1 MNSCNSFSP
10 IDKNLSPNANL
21 SKLHNNQ
28 DSNLRDAN
36 LRDANFGDANF
47 RDADYNY
54 QNQINSDANHHKI
67 KLIGWRWNEVEAYLL
82 IAIFL
87 LLAAIVKIIYHHLEP
102 VHAHIP
108 ESCVLIIL
116 GSLIGLIFHSTD
128 YGAHLPFNRHH
139 FFLLLLPPII
149 LESSYSL
156 HDREFFFNLKTILLY
171 AIIGT
176 VLNICLV
183 GLSLYA
189 ISRIG
194 LIGNIPILELL
205 TFSTIVSAVDP
216 VAVLAIFHE
225 IGVNKSLYFLVFG
238 ESLLNDAVVITIYN
252 VITTITSVGVV
263 NVTDILMGIASFFS
277 VSLGGVSVGI
287 AFGIITALIT
297 KTTKKVQ
304 VVEPLVVIVIAYLS
318 YIVSELFHFS
328 GIIGLICCGLVQSEY
343 MTDNIA
349 PHSLVTIKY
358 FTKTCSSISDV
369 IIFFYLGRVLVRED
383 HVWNTGFIIFSTLFC
398 IVYRFL
404 SVFFLTLIANKFM
417 QSIRRINFGEQLLM
431 AYGGLRGAI
440 AFSLAIS
447 LNEHNFG
454 NHRLFITT
462 TLFIILFTVFILG
475 STTKPVIKWLN
486 VKLASDRAD
495 AEEEEEVKL
504 LFIEITDR
512 SLSTIM
518 SGIEEIADCSSV
530 HTFAQKFS
538 RFNQSILKR
547 LLTHDSDGHSFARA
561 YKKVRDR
568 IVRRS
573 IDDGTS
579 ESAETAIDIELDPL
593 RRLPYKDANRWS
605 MLPSGVVNGQGLSL
619 TRRASDQGTD
629 KDETPNDSE
638 AEGVSGHPD
647 RRLRKKVLKKA
658 ATLSTTYKHRFAP
671 AQHPPTITHSM
682 STVERRIIHSHP
694 VHVNN
699 CHDGEDE
706 IQTRHTS
713 AHNRRILSTL
723 FNSSHYYHLP
733 RRDQLVETSA
743 FEIQRVIRQTSRPR
757 GFSLSG
763 TNRHSRR
770 RSRSGRGSLIHS
782 AVEGVRVEGERVE
795 GVEDRQP
802 GSPPNT
808 PTSVIN
814 TCETHL

>member
-1 MNSCNSFSP
+1 MINAKILITILTTTHLMNSCHSFAP
-10 IDKNLSPNANL
+10 IDQNPSPDANL
-21 SKLHNNQ
+21 SILYNNQ
-28 DSNLRDAN
+28 
-36 LRDANFGDANF
+36 DANF
-47 RDADYNY
+47 RDADFRDANYHY
-54 QNQINSDANHHKI
+54 QNQINPNINHHRI

-176 VLNICLV
+176 ILNICLV

-189 ISRIG
+189 ISRVG
-194 LIGNIPILELL
+194 LIGDIPILELL

-383 HVWNTGFIIFSTLFC
+383 HVWHTGFIAFSTLFC

-404 SVFFLTLIANKFM
+404 SVFLLTLIANKFM

-447 LNEHNFG
+447 LDEHNFG
-454 NHRLFITT
+454 NHQLFITT

-486 VKLASDRAD
+486 VKLASDHSD
-495 AEEEEEVKL
+495 TEEEVKL

-512 SLSTIM
+512 TLSTIM

-547 LLTHDSDGHSFARA
+547 LLTHDGDGHSFTRA

-579 ESAETAIDIELDPL
+579 ESADQSAETAIDIEVDPL
-593 RRLPYKDANRWS
+593 RRLPYRDANRWS
-605 MLPSGVVNGQGLSL
+605 VLPSGVVNGQGLSL
-619 TRRASDQGTD
+619 TRRRASDQVTD
-629 KDETPNDSE
+629 YDETPNDSGT
-638 AEGVSGHPD
+638 EGVSCNPD
-647 RRLRKKVLKKA
+647 KRLRKKVLKKA

-671 AQHPPTITHSM
+671 AQQHPPTITHSM
-682 STVERRIIHSHP
+682 STVERRIVPDQPAHAH
-694 VHVNN
+694 
-699 CHDGEDE
+699 EATDE
-706 IQTRHTS
+706 EVRAWLQSRRRS
-713 AHNRRILSTL
+713 SHNRRIVSSL
-723 FNSSHYYHLP
+723 FNSSQYYHLP
-733 RRDQLVETSA
+733 RRDQLVETSVL
-743 FEIQRVIRQTSRPR
+743 EVQRVMRQTSRPR
-757 GFSLSG
+757 GFSIS

-770 RSRSGRGSLIHS
+770 RTRSRRGSTTQS
-782 AVEGVRVEGERVE
+782 AAE
-795 GVEDRQP
+795 EDRQP

-808 PTSVIN
+808 PTSMIN
-814 TCETHL
+814 SCETHL